1 MFITPILPETA
12 TIHDQAL
19 NKMIYAVSLA
29 EFEYNPVAAREV
41 FTP

>member
-19 NKMIYAVSLA
+19 NKMIHGAFSHGMK
-29 EFEYNPVAAREV
+29 PRQCDSR
-41 FTP
+41 TG